1 MFRVLVSLSFAKFSA
16 PSFLRYNTAKGERPV
31 EQRFFQEL
39 YERVQDTW
47 ERILEHPFLQEL
59 ASSTLPQEKFFFYLS
74 QDDYYLEDLLAAV
87 GILVAKAQEKALRRF
102 AIRLLSETVQGEMA
116 MHEALEKEKGFSV
129 YPPGKVALEYG
140 DFLVRTAYTFSPFE
154 ILVSLA
160 PCFVSYRDIG
170 LYYKDKLTEKTLPLY
185 RAFLETYAGAAYG
198 KLVADFLS
206 FLEGMARL
214 VPPRQKEIAHS
225 IFERAVMYEWHFWEE
240 SYRFPLS
247 ATLNYAEEDA
257 SGKNSEKGSTHSS
270 N

>member
-1 MFRVLVSLSFAKFSA
+1 M
-16 PSFLRYNTAKGERPV
+16 
-31 EQRFFQEL
+31 EQRFFREL
-39 YERVQDTW
+39 YERVQDRW
-47 ERILEHPFLQEL
+47 ERILKHSFLQEL
-59 ASSTLPQEKFFFYLS
+59 ASSTLSQEKFFFYLN

-87 GILVAKAQEKALRRF
+87 GVLVAKAREKALRRF
-102 AIRLLSETVQGEMA
+102 AIRLLSETVQGEVA
-116 MHEALEKEKGFSV
+116 MHEALEKEKGFST

-140 DFLVRTAYTFSPFE
+140 DFLLRTAYTFSPFE

-185 RAFLETYAGAAYG
+185 RAFFETYAGEAYG
-198 KLVADFLS
+198 KLVADFLF
-206 FLEGMARL
+206 FLEEMARL
-214 VPPRQKEIAHS
+214 ATPWQKELAHS

-247 ATLNYAEEDA
+247 ATLKYAEEDA

-270 N
+270 NETHGG